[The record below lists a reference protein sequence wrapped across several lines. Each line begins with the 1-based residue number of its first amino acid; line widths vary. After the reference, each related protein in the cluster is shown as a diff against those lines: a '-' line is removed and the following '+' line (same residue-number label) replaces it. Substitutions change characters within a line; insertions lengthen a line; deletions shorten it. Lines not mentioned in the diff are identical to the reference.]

1 MSNENSRSIDNS
13 STQDEVRA
21 YLVDWL
27 ESHLP
32 AEWVRAIKDGDA
44 EALKKVRDHVPVDEW
59 FDGLAAARLVAPDW
73 PVEYGGLGLTG
84 DQRRVVS
91 TELSRYKT
99 PRFFNPIGI
108 NLVGP
113 ALLRWG
119 TEEQKAAH
127 LRPIASH
134 REIWCQ
140 LFSEPG
146 AGSDL
151 AGLATMST
159 RADGGG
165 WLING
170 SKIWS
175 SFAHLADWGIILT
188 RSDPDRPKH
197 EGVTVFLLDMKTP
210 GITIRP
216 LRHITGDHEFNQTF
230 YDDVAVPDS
239 ARLGPV
245 NEGWTVAQTM
255 LMNERTAGGQG
266 AALPGTVSG
275 RSVSG
280 VIAHHTP
287 VTDPELRRRLAQMW
301 IEDQLIQLTN
311 KRIVSRRR
319 ACATHRARGL
329 DHEAVLQRA
338 HAAHARPSH
347 RSGGP
352 ERGSVARGRP
362 MAQEHRLVVP
372 TSPVQDH
379 RRRNQ
384 RNSAQHSRRAR
395 PRSPT
400 RTRTAQVHS
409 LERDTPVMRPFP
421 SGAGHKGCCSAVKS
435 GFMT

>member
-1 MSNENSRSIDNS
+1 VSNENSRSIDNS

-21 YLVDWL
+21 YVVDWL

-32 AEWVRAIKDGDA
+32 AEWVRAVKDGDA

-73 PVEYGGLGLTG
+73 PAEYGGLGLTG

-165 WLING
+165 WRING

-197 EGVTVFLLDMKTP
+197 EGITVFLLDMKTP

-255 LMNERTAGGQG
+255 LMNERTAGSGQG

-287 VTDPELRRRLAQMW
+287 VSDPELRRRLAQMW

-311 KRIVSRRR
+311 KRIISRRR
-319 ACATHRARGL
+319 AGQPT
-329 DHEAVLQRA
+329 
-338 HAAHARPSH
+338 
-347 RSGGP
+347 GP
-352 ERGSVARGRP
+352 EGSIMKLYSSEHTQRMHDLAIDLEGLNGVAWPEDDRWLKNTAWSFLRVRSKTIAGG
-362 MAQEHRLVVP
+362 
-372 TSPVQDH
+372 TSEI
-379 RRRNQ
+379 Q
-384 RNSAQHSRRAR
+384 RNILGERVLGLPREPGLPKSTPWKEI
-395 PRSPT
+395 PRS
-400 RTRTAQVHS
+400 
-409 LERDTPVMRPFP
+409 
-421 SGAGHKGCCSAVKS
+421 
-435 GFMT
+435 